1 MKRVGRV
8 MRGWLL
14 ATLLGSAACAQSGA
28 AAGRSPAPV
37 APGAVAAPGTR
48 PTATGGPPTL
58 AAPRRPALLVPSGRS
73 ATVYASTAPSD
84 GDRAPPDPLRDA
96 IRAAVRESARRAGVP
111 TPEVDARLDMAM
123 NDFARVLG
131 PDDMPAPEAVDFLLA
146 HYGLPDPPPH
156 WLIERATLGSDG
168 EVAERTGPPVLEALK
183 ATQAARLGVGIDRG
197 AGELRVVIAVQ
208 ERDVDLEPVP
218 RQIAPQKPVTITGR
232 LRASFHDPGLVITA
246 PDGSVRE
253 LPVRSA
259 GARGRFEAA
268 IACNAG
274 PGRYQVEVT
283 ADGAGGPGVLAN
295 FPLYCGVPVPRDAPV
310 PAGVLPTVTTAK
322 EAEARLLA
330 LVNRDRAAAG
340 LAPLALD
347 ARLADAARAH
357 SRDMADHD
365 FVAHISPSTGSAVE
379 RVGRVGLAPE
389 LLLENVGRAYSAED
403 AESGF
408 MTSPGHRGNILDRRA
423 RFIGIGVAAGREL
436 AGSVPLFVTQLMM

>member
-8 MRGWLL
+8 MRGGLL
-14 ATLLGSAACAQSGA
+14 ATLLGAAACAESGA
-28 AAGRSPAPV
+28 AAGRAPAPA
-37 APGAVAAPGTR
+37 APPGTPAVAAG
-48 PTATGGPPTL
+48 AS
-58 AAPRRPALLVPSGRS
+58 AAKVAPRRPQPLVPSGPS
-73 ATVYASTAPSD
+73 ATVYASAVPLD
-84 GDRAPPDPLRDA
+84 GARAPADPLRDA
-96 IRAAVRESARRAGVP
+96 IRAAVRESARKAGVP
-111 TPEVDARLDMAM
+111 TPEVDGRLDMAM

-168 EVAERTGPPVLEALK
+168 EVAERTAPPVLEALK
-183 ATQAARLGVGIDRG
+183 ATQAARLGVGIDR
-197 AGELRVVIAVQ
+197 ASGELRVVIAVQ

-218 RQIAPQKPVTITGR
+218 RQIAPQKPVTIAGR
-232 LRASFHDPGLVITA
+232 LRSSFHDPGLVITA

-253 LPVRSA
+253 LAVRA
-259 GARGRFEAA
+259 TGVRGRFEGSVGCAS
-268 IACNAG
+268 G

-295 FPLYCGVPVPRDAPV
+295 FPLYCGVSPPRDAPV
-310 PAGVLPTVTTAK
+310 PAGVLPTLTTAK

-330 LVNRDRAAAG
+330 LVNRDRATAG
-340 LAPLALD
+340 LPPLAID
-347 ARLADAARAH
+347 PRLAEAARAH

-365 FVAHISPSTGSAVE
+365 FVAHISPTTGSAVE
-379 RVGRVGLAPE
+379 RVGRVGLAPD

-408 MTSPGHRGNILDRRA
+408 MASPGHRGNILDRRA
-423 RFIGIGVAAGREL
+423 RFIGIGVVPGHEV
-436 AGSVPLFVTQLMM
+436 AGSAPLFVTQLMM

>member
-1 MKRVGRV
+1 M
-8 MRGWLL
+8 MRGVGF
-14 ATLLGSAACAQSGA
+14 ATLLGLAACAQSGGA
-28 AAGRSPAPV
+28 GEHPPPSVAPASVPQGAAGAPV
-37 APGAVAAPGTR
+37 AKAP
-48 PTATGGPPTL
+48 
-58 AAPRRPALLVPSGRS
+58 PRRPEPLVPSGPA
-73 ATVYASTAPSD
+73 ATVYASTAPAD
-84 GDRAPPDPLRDA
+84 GVKAPPDPLRDA

-111 TPEVDARLDMAM
+111 TPELDGRLDLAM

-168 EVAERTGPPVLEALK
+168 EVAERTAPPVLEALK

-218 RQIAPQKPVTITGR
+218 RQIAPQKPVTIAGR
-232 LRASFHDPGLVITA
+232 LRASFRDPELVITA
-246 PDGSVRE
+246 PDGRVRE
-253 LPVRSA
+253 VAVR
-259 GARGRFEAA
+259 GTGPRGRFEGTVG
-268 IACNAG
+268 CDAG
-274 PGRYQVEVT
+274 PGRYQVEVA

-295 FPLYCGVPVPRDAPV
+295 FPLYCGVAPPRDAPV
-310 PAGVLPTVTTAK
+310 PAGVQPTVTTAK
-322 EAEARLLA
+322 DAEARLLA

-340 LAPLALD
+340 LPRLALD
-347 ARLADAARAH
+347 ARLAEAARAH
-357 SRDMADHD
+357 SQDMADHD
-365 FVAHISPSTGSAVE
+365 FVAHISPTTGSAVE
-379 RVGRVGLAPE
+379 RVARVGLTPD

-408 MTSPGHRGNILDRRA
+408 MASPGHRGNILDRRA
-423 RFIGIGVAAGREL
+423 RFIGIGVAPGREL

>member
-1 MKRVGRV
+1 M
-8 MRGWLL
+8 MRGVGF
-14 ATLLGSAACAQSGA
+14 ATLLGLAGCAQSGS
-28 AAGRSPAPV
+28 AAGHPPPSFVPASVSAPTAGAPV
-37 APGAVAAPGTR
+37 AKAPPR
-48 PTATGGPPTL
+48 GPEP
-58 AAPRRPALLVPSGRS
+58 LVPSGPA

-84 GDRAPPDPLRDA
+84 GVKAPPDPLRDA
-96 IRAAVRESARRAGVP
+96 IRAAVRESARRAGVR
-111 TPEVDARLDMAM
+111 TPELDARLDLAM

-168 EVAERTGPPVLEALK
+168 EVAERTAPPVIEALK

-208 ERDVDLEPVP
+208 ERDVELDPVP
-218 RQIAPQKPVTITGR
+218 RQIVPQKPVTIAGR
-232 LRASFHDPGLVITA
+232 LRASFHDPELVITA
-246 PDGSVRE
+246 PDGTVRE
-253 LPVRSA
+253 LAVRPA
-259 GARGRFEAA
+259 VPHGRFEATVG
-268 IACNAG
+268 CDAG

-295 FPLYCGVPVPRDAPV
+295 FPLYCGVAPPRDAPV
-310 PAGVLPTVTTAK
+310 PAGVQPTVTTAK
-322 EAEARLLA
+322 DSEARLLS

-340 LAPLALD
+340 LPPLALD
-347 ARLADAARAH
+347 ARLAQAARAH
-357 SRDMADHD
+357 SQDMAEHD
-365 FVAHISPSTGSAVE
+365 FVAHISPTTGSAVE
-379 RVGRVGLAPE
+379 RVARVGLTPD

-408 MTSPGHRGNILDRRA
+408 MASPGHRGNILDRRA
-423 RFIGIGVAAGREL
+423 RFIGLGVAAGREL

>member
-1 MKRVGRV
+1 
-8 MRGWLL
+8 MRGAGF
-14 ATLLGSAACAQSGA
+14 ATLLGLVACAQSGGA
-28 AAGRSPAPV
+28 AEHPPQSVAPAGTAAAPV
-37 APGAVAAPGTR
+37 AKAAPPR
-48 PTATGGPPTL
+48 PEP
-58 AAPRRPALLVPSGRS
+58 LVPSGPA

-84 GDRAPPDPLRDA
+84 GVKAPPDPLRDA
-96 IRAAVRESARRAGVP
+96 IRAAVRESARRAGVR
-111 TPEVDARLDMAM
+111 TPEVDARLDLAM
-123 NDFARVLG
+123 NDFARALG

-156 WLIERATLGSDG
+156 WLIERATLGSDA
-168 EVAERTGPPVLEALK
+168 EVAERTAPPVMEALK

-197 AGELRVVIAVQ
+197 SGELRVVIAVQ
-208 ERDVDLEPVP
+208 ERDVDLEPVL
-218 RQIAPQKPVTITGR
+218 RQIAPQKPVTIAGR
-232 LRASFHDPGLVITA
+232 LRPSFHDPEVVVTA

-253 LPVRSA
+253 LPVH
-259 GARGRFEAA
+259 GARGRFAAERERFEATVG
-268 IACNAG
+268 CSAG

-295 FPLYCGVPVPRDAPV
+295 FPLYCGVAPPRDAPV
-310 PAGVLPTVTTAK
+310 PAGVQPTVTSAK

-347 ARLADAARAH
+347 ARLAEAARAH
-357 SRDMADHD
+357 SHDMADHD
-365 FVAHISPSTGSAVE
+365 FVAHISPTTGSAVE
-379 RVGRVGLAPE
+379 RVARVGLTPD

-408 MTSPGHRGNILDRRA
+408 MASPGHRGNILDKRA
-423 RFIGIGVAAGREL
+423 GFIGIGVAVGREL